1 MHVLFQ
7 KLTRLELQLVQQPSF
22 TCSESG
28 KSSHSTRYYLKNQK
42 LLGSIH
48 YREADFVISLGNYM
62 TSEAQYTV
70 IE

>member
-1 MHVLFQ
+1 MEKVLIPQ
-7 KLTRLELQLVQQPSF
+7 GTILRTR
-22 TCSESG
+22 
-28 KSSHSTRYYLKNQK
+28 K

-48 YREADFVISLGNYM
+48 YREPDIVISLGNYM